1 MLAAYLL
8 IEWRQEGGG
17 IMDYRDDI
25 CPVMSIGKE
34 NAVNCTERRAW
45 FDTERKECALSV
57 ISGSLK
63 SLRPDD
69 YTVETM

>member
-1 MLAAYLL
+1 
-8 IEWRQEGGG
+8 
-17 IMDYRDDI
+17 MDYRDDI

-45 FDTERKECALSV
+45 SDTERKECALSV